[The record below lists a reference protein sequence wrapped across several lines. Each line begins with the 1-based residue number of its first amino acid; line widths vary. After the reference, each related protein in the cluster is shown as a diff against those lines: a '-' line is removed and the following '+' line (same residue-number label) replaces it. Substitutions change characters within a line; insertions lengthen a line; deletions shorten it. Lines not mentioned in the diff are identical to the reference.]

1 MINRFET
8 NNTRFSVV
16 MTYNTK
22 LYSLSLFWWY
32 VDHFLTW
39 GLGQIFWKI
48 RLPFWLI
55 YVLCLYCIVYMSY
68 MKVIFRWVIYALYN
82 ESESLWVYPNIHMFY
97 GKPLKVGTPRK
108 WTHPEAILS
117 PDSGLSTLRFWK
129 SEQHRAAWEN
139 LRFSHETRM

>member
-16 MTYNTK
+16 MIYNTK

-32 VDHFLTW
+32 VDHILTW
-39 GLGQIFWKI
+39 ELGQIFWKI

-117 PDSGLSTLRFWK
+117 PDRFVLSMLKKELLFD
-129 SEQHRAAWEN
+129 QI
-139 LRFSHETRM
+139 F